1 METPIIVS
9 IVMAVVGMIF
19 SVTVHEWAHAMVADK
34 LGDPNPRREDRL
46 TLNPVNHLD
55 VLGTLL
61 WPALGA
67 SLGSGLFGWGRRV
80 EWDERRFRRDVN
92 GVRGAIL
99 TALAGP
105 IANLVMAVL
114 CAVVMKVVVLI
125 SGEPLNVQTGTLHA
139 IVLFMQ
145 VLLPM
150 NLLLCLFNL
159 LPVAPMLDGFTVLA
173 AVVGHE
179 HPVIRFML
187 ANQLLIFVAIVFF
200 GGRVLVGPLTALY
213 VGIVSLVGIV

>member
-1 METPIIVS
+1 MDTPIIVS

-19 SVTVHEWAHAMVADK
+19 SVTVHEWAHAVVADR
-34 LGDPNPRREDRL
+34 LGDPNPRREERL
-46 TLNPVNHLD
+46 TLNPTTHLD

-92 GVRGAIL
+92 GVKGAVM

-105 IANLVMAVL
+105 FANLVMAVL
-114 CAVVMKVVVLI
+114 CAVMMKAVLI
-125 SGEPLNVQTGTLHA
+125 ISGQPLQAQTGTLHA

-173 AVVGHE
+173 AVVGHD
-179 HPVIRFML
+179 HPVIRAML

-213 VGIVSLVGIV
+213 AAILSMVGII

>member
-1 METPIIVS
+1 MDTPIIVS

-19 SVTVHEWAHAMVADK
+19 SVTVHEWAHALVADR
-34 LGDPNPRREDRL
+34 LGDPNPRREERL
-46 TLNPVNHLD
+46 TLNPASHLD

-105 IANLVMAVL
+105 LANLVMAVL
-114 CAVVMKVVVLI
+114 CAVVMKAVVLI
-125 SGEPLNVQTGTLHA
+125 SGEPLGVQTGTLHA

-173 AVVGHE
+173 AVVGHD
-179 HPVIRFML
+179 HPAIRFML

-200 GGRVLVGPLTALY
+200 GGRILVGPLTALY

>member
-1 METPIIVS
+1 MDTPIIVS

-19 SVTVHEWAHAMVADK
+19 SVTVHEWAHAVVADR
-34 LGDPNPRREDRL
+34 LGDPYPRREGRL
-46 TLNPVNHLD
+46 TLNPGNHLD

-67 SLGSGLFGWGRRV
+67 SLGSGLFGWGKRV
-80 EWDERRFRRDVN
+80 EWDERRFRR
-92 GVRGAIL
+92 GVDGVKGAVV

-105 IANLVMAVL
+105 GANLVMAVL
-114 CAVVMKVVVLI
+114 CAVVMKAVILI
-125 SGEPLNVQTGTLHA
+125 SGQPLGAQTGTLHA

-173 AVVGHE
+173 AVVGHD
-179 HPVIRFML
+179 HPMIRMML

-200 GGRVLVGPLTALY
+200 GGRLLVGPLSALY
-213 VGIVSLVGIV
+213 VAIMSMVGII